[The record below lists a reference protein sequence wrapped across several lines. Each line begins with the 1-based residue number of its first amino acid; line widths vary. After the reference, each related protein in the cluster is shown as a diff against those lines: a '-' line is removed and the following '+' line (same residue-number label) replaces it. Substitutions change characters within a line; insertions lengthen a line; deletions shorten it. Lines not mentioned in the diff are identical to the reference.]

1 MEQQTLL
8 SDIASD
14 TLKGLSSQPKYLLS
28 KYFYDDAGSVI
39 FQDIMKMPEYYLT
52 DCEFEIFS
60 NQKNEITE
68 SVLQGGTTF
77 DLIELGPGDGMKTK
91 ILLQHMVEQSI
102 DSRYIPFDISQKSN
116 IELVKSLQ
124 SELPALNV
132 NAKTG
137 DYFQVANII
146 SSLQPL
152 PLIQLARLA
161 V

>member
-8 SDIASD
+8 SDIATD

-39 FQDIMKMPEYYLT
+39 FQDIMKMQEYYLT
-52 DCEFEIFS
+52 DCEFDIFS

-68 SVLQGGTTF
+68 SFLQGGTTF

-91 ILLQHMVEQSI
+91 ILLQHMVKQSV

-146 SSLQPL
+146 SSLRPL
-152 PLIQLARLA
+152 PLIQPARLE